1 MSTKNQ
7 PLAARM
13 RPRTLDDI
21 IGQDDIIGPGS
32 PLRRLADP
40 TNNNPSGSIILYG
53 NPGTGKTS
61 IAHAVANT
69 TQAHV
74 AQLSATT
81 TGVKDLRL
89 EISAARV
96 RKADRDEP
104 TILFIDEIHRFSKS
118 QQDILLPAVEDG
130 TVTLIG
136 ATTENPSFSLNS
148 ALMSRSILCRL
159 NPISEENIATAITNA
174 CNDPRGYNATV
185 TIDDDALRLLSSNAG
200 GDIRTAL
207 THCESAVGVALSQH
221 TAKEGKIIRVT
232 VEHVT
237 ASASNVAALYDR
249 DGDQHYDIISAFIK
263 SMRGSDPDAAVY
275 WLARMIAAG
284 EDPRFI
290 ARRLIVHASE
300 DVGMADP
307 TVLPTCIAAAQ
318 AVQLVGL
325 PEARINLTQATLAIA
340 TAPKSNSVIHA
351 INTANLAVDAA
362 PNAEVPNHL
371 RDAHYPGAKAL
382 GHGEG
387 YLYPHS
393 FPGHVTDT
401 SVQYLP
407 DRLRGSTIYRPS
419 NNGAEV
425 EVAQRLNSIRTH
437 QEKNN

>member
-13 RPRTLDDI
+13 RPQTLDDI
-21 IGQDDIIGPGS
+21 IGQDDIIGPGT
-32 PLRRLADP
+32 PLRRMADP
-40 TNNNPSGSIILYG
+40 TNNDLSGSVILYG

-69 TQAHV
+69 AHAQV

-81 TGVKDLRL
+81 AGVKDLRS

-96 RKADRDEP
+96 RKADHDES

-118 QQDILLPAVEDG
+118 QQDTLLPAVEDG

-159 NPISEENIATAITNA
+159 NPISEKDIATAITRA
-174 CNDPRGYNATV
+174 CDDPRGYNTTV

-207 THCESAVGVALSQH
+207 THCEAAVGVALSRH
-221 TAKEGKIIRVT
+221 TATSGNIIHIT
-232 VEHVT
+232 MQHVT
-237 ASASNVAALYDR
+237 ASAGSVTALYDR

-263 SMRGSDPDAAVY
+263 SMRGSDPDASVY

-307 TVLPTCIAAAQ
+307 TVLPVCIAAAQ

-362 PNAEVPNHL
+362 PNADVPNHL

-387 YLYPHS
+387 YLYPHD

-401 SVQYLP
+401 TVQYLP
-407 DRLRGSTIYRPS
+407 DRLQGSTIYRPS
-419 NNGAEV
+419 TNGAEM
-425 EVAQRLNSIRTH
+425 ATTQRLESIRTH
-437 QEKNN
+437 QKRNK